1 LKNFRIK
8 VRATAVLAATAILL
22 ATSARLHAQEA
33 SPSENATPSPL
44 ASPQY
49 IFNPTSCHDLG
60 PAFLDLFTNTN
71 SAVLSA
77 VKAGFRADSLKTGA
91 DYKAVE
97 DDAVS
102 TRVSVL
108 KAYTALGA
116 VLTTRIANPDV
127 MSATMIFANE
137 AQGQLQVAQQ
147 FALLA
152 LDYERTVNAQNKR
165 RHALLYAAPF
175 LLVAPVLAGGFM
187 AGAAGAHTTTSTT
200 TGNIDG
206 QQFTATTT
214 TRDYSEANAINLAT
228 SQNQAQRKEALELY
242 TPQVST
248 LPYVLGPLSQDWI
261 DTCKRTGS

>member
-1 LKNFRIK
+1 MS
-8 VRATAVLAATAILL
+8 TASSLD
-22 ATSARLHAQEA
+22 AQEA
-33 SPSENATPSPL
+33 TGTENATPSPT

-49 IFNPTSCHDLG
+49 VFNPTSCRELG
-60 PAFLDLFTNTN
+60 PAFLDLYTNTN
-71 SAVLSA
+71 SAVLTA
-77 VKAGFRADSLKTGA
+77 IKAGFSADSLKTGA

-97 DDAVS
+97 DNAAG
-102 TRVSVL
+102 TRISVL

-116 VLTTRIANPDV
+116 VLTTRIPNPDV
-127 MSATMIFANE
+127 TSATKAFVSE

-147 FALLA
+147 LALLS
-152 LDYERTVNAQNKR
+152 LNYERTANAQNKR
-165 RHALLYAAPF
+165 RHAILYAAPF
-175 LLVAPVLAGGFM
+175 LLIAPVAAAGFM

-214 TRDYSEANAINLAT
+214 TRDYSEANALNLAV
-228 SQNQAQRKEALELY
+228 SQNQAQRKEALEMY

-261 DTCKRTGS
+261 DACKRTGS